1 MNVGT
6 ALFHENGKDSARS
19 GVGSTRGRN
28 GFAAPGKEQ
37 WFTSVASEQHVR
49 DLVAQNFMS
58 MNQAHDQIRSELL
71 ASRDAE
77 TH

>member
-6 ALFHENGKDSARS
+6 ALFHENGKVSARS
-19 GVGSTRGRN
+19 GIGSTRGGN
-28 GFAAPGKEQ
+28 GFAAGKER
-37 WFTSVASEQHVR
+37 WFIRVASDQDVR